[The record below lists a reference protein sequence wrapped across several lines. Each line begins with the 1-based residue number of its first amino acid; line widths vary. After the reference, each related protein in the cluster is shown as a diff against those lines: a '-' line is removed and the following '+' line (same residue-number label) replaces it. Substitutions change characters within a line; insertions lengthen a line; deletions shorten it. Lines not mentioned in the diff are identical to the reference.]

1 MSILNNIKKMIQV
14 LKKINVLISLL
25 NDNTYI
31 LKERLKALV
40 FIIISFIY
48 FISPIDLVPEIVLG
62 FGFLDDL
69 TVLAFL
75 LLSMDDI
82 ISNYEIYKNKS
93 IKENKIVDIKDYKI
107 DNVKTETDK
116 SKFDE
121 SNNEFENRNKD

>member
-1 MSILNNIKKMIQV
+1 MNNIKKMIQV

-25 NDNTYI
+25 NDNTYK

>member
-1 MSILNNIKKMIQV
+1 MNNIKKMIQV
-14 LKKINVLISLL
+14 LKKINVFISLL
-25 NDNTYI
+25 NDNTFI

-107 DNVKTETDK
+107 DNVKTETD
-116 SKFDE
+116 
-121 SNNEFENRNKD
+121 

>member
-1 MSILNNIKKMIQV
+1 MIQV

-25 NDNTYI
+25 NDNTYK

>member
-25 NDNTYI
+25 NDNTYK